1 VLAPFKV
8 AQEALEG
15 EEHVNL
21 NLLPML
27 IHKLGRT
34 LHDNLG
40 DVDHDDQPQF
50 YIILFQMNHDF
61 ETRWGKE
68 ITFRAHNHQGD
79 RGHITRIP
87 KLALWAAM
95 LDSCTKNSTMKIL
108 TRSDNESFWGY
119 ICDEIFAM
127 YQQQ

>member
-1 VLAPFKV
+1 
-8 AQEALEG
+8 
-15 EEHVNL
+15 
-21 NLLPML
+21 ML

-40 DVDHDDQPQF
+40 AVDHDDQPQF
-50 YIILFQMNHDF
+50 YIILFQMNDDF

-108 TRSDNESFWGY
+108 TKSEQNLLGATSAGKFFPCINNND
-119 ICDEIFAM
+119 IK
-127 YQQQ
+127 Q